1 MGVGYFWYLD
11 SCTFKKQRARR
22 GDYTFHCYSELCQF
36 IYCLLT
42 RSRKVSSLPEMN
54 SWEDYMDSE
63 KIASFPKTSDATFLC
78 NFEFGEVLRQRNT
91 SEVKDFRTRCRRFI
105 DRLVDVILSKLLVSS
120 DFLQG
125 VYCFCPELLLGGDD
139 RCVFTLFSRLM
150 RVLEKSGV
158 VSSAESRSAV
168 EEFATFVVDIRAR
181 HLSSGQQSE
190 DIADVISYLLADYGF
205 LARKSLCHVFKL
217 CCLMIRRPLPHYP
230 QVDISL
236 NGCDVPSSIVT
247 SCIRGIQSYVSTSH
261 YQQGSFFTK
270 HTMECVRSAISGSQD
285 FMVQAD
291 FDPWSRVCSD
301 GHAVFMERFQNL
313 FKDHLARRKEG
324 AHDRLYRANR
334 SKPARDSDTSCAVG
348 SGGSPTSSVVSAP
361 ATSTSSSAVSFR
373 QSKTRVH
380 SSLASLLGR
389 KKECKKSGT
398 SCSKEKVT
406 KRGQISQKSGGGSK

>member
-1 MGVGYFWYLD
+1 MFFFDMGVGYFWYLD

-36 IYCLLT
+36 VYCLLT

-139 RCVFTLFSRLM
+139 HCVFTLFSRLM
-150 RVLEKSGV
+150 RVLEESGA

-168 EEFATFVVDIRAR
+168 EEFATFVVDVRAR

-236 NGCDVPSSIVT
+236 NGCDDPSSIVT
-247 SCIRGIQSYVSTSH
+247 SNIRGIQSYVSTSH
-261 YQQGSFFTK
+261 YQQGL
-270 HTMECVRSAISGSQD
+270 
-285 FMVQAD
+285 
-291 FDPWSRVCSD
+291 PWS
-301 GHAVFMERFQNL
+301 VFVLLSRG
-313 FKDHLARRKEG
+313 RKISWYKLILILGVE
-324 AHDRLYRANR
+324 
-334 SKPARDSDTSCAVG
+334 CAVMVMQFLWNA
-348 SGGSPTSSVVSAP
+348 SRICLKIILHVVRRELMIACIVLIVQDLLEIVILLVLLGVVE
-361 ATSTSSSAVSFR
+361 ALLR
-373 QSKTRVH
+373 
-380 SSLASLLGR
+380 LLSLLL
-389 KKECKKSGT
+389 
-398 SCSKEKVT
+398 
-406 KRGQISQKSGGGSK
+406 